1 MNDGVVRNENVLI
14 GTDGIVILMRQHQQ
28 QQQQSGGDGAASL
41 MASQLD

>member
-28 QQQQSGGDGAASL
+28 QQQSGGDGAASL